1 MVVRFD
7 GIWTL
12 CLDTRTFTSLWL
24 CTGLAT
30 MGEER
35 MGRNAYSGFKVKH
48 ACEHIAFY
56 ERLLPQEQEDGF
68 TDQEARLKAREA
80 KLT

>member
-1 MVVRFD
+1 
-7 GIWTL
+7 
-12 CLDTRTFTSLWL
+12 
-24 CTGLAT
+24 